1 MLPAVSQVSYR
12 AAKQTHDGC
21 QTKHGDLVIM
31 TRWDVDI
38 ATDEQTQAEIRER
51 KTPRVFQI

>member
-1 MLPAVSQVSYR
+1 MLPAVSQVSYW
-12 AAKQTHDGC
+12 AAKQMHDGC

-38 ATDEQTQAEIRER
+38 ATDEQMQAEIREWM
-51 KTPRVFQI
+51 TPRAFQI